1 LITNEIA
8 LKQDMIKGDILPYED
23 DPVKDHW
30 MVSFASFL
38 AIRTKK
44 RSSPISELQNYFVI

>member
-1 LITNEIA
+1 
-8 LKQDMIKGDILPYED
+8 MIKGDLLPYID
-23 DPVKDHW
+23 DPIKDHW

-44 RSSPISELQNYFVI
+44 RSSAISELQNYFVILLIL

>member
-1 LITNEIA
+1 M
-8 LKQDMIKGDILPYED
+8 DMINGEMLPDVD

-38 AIRTKK
+38 AIRPKK
-44 RSSPISELQNYFVI
+44 RSSPVSELQNYFVI